1 MVGRFL
7 QADSISDGN
16 NIFGQNLYM
25 YVNGNPMK
33 YSDPDGKRACGAR
46 TNGTIAL
53 LLTENPFYSAA
64 SGVAP
69 GHNYTGNGSCASSQ
83 PRWEYAYIE
92 LFINY
97 YNDSNVSGQDKLAL
111 LFATNLYVK
120 EGKRTGRGTFLDGIN
135 INRKEY
141 SNLLIAGV

>member
-1 MVGRFL
+1 MATYREQKNAIISENGYITASIIIFTISYSGIVNVGDKKETR
-7 QADSISDGN
+7 S
-16 NIFGQNLYM
+16 
-25 YVNGNPMK
+25 
-33 YSDPDGKRACGAR
+33 
-46 TNGTIAL
+46 
-53 LLTENPFYSAA
+53 
-64 SGVAP
+64 
-69 GHNYTGNGSCASSQ
+69 SSQ

-111 LFATNLYVK
+111 LYATNLYVK
-120 EGKRTGRGTFLDGIN
+120 EGQRTGRGTFLDGIN